1 MRTLIACAL
10 VLAACG
16 GSQKKADTD
25 VNSLGEPGG
34 GGGGGGGDMSTTN
47 ESTGPSGGGSAAGTS
62 GGSSTS
68 STTSTASTAPAA
80 SSASASASAPA
91 VFHPKPSTNGT
102 IDGRSFAP
110 RIAMIASPIQK
121 DGRAVVTLAEAD
133 DCVAASD
140 AKAGDATMQ
149 ITVPWK
155 DGMKADL
162 AAMLRPKGKGLGE
175 ISFVRITDAKQNDVS
190 KTFDPIGTVTVVKA
204 ATQKDAFGKMKID
217 LTAGGYMLAGDIDVK
232 VCVAPK

>member
-1 MRTLIACAL
+1 MRTFIACAL
-10 VLAACG
+10 LLVACG

-25 VNSLGEPGG
+25 VNSLGEPGA
-34 GGGGGGGDMSTTN
+34 GGGGGDMSTSN
-47 ESTGPSGGGSAAGTS
+47 ESTGASGGSPAGGTS
-62 GGSSTS
+62 GGSGTTS
-68 STTSTASTAPAA
+68 TSTASTASAAPAA
-80 SSASASASAPA
+80 SSAAASAPA

-110 RIAMIASPIQK
+110 RIAVIASPIQK

-133 DCVAASD
+133 DCVSSSD
-140 AKAGDATMQ
+140 AKPGDATMTMT
-149 ITVPWK
+149 IPWK

-175 ISFVRITDAKQNDVS
+175 ISFVRVTDAKQNDGS

-204 ATQKDAFGKMKID
+204 PTQKDAFGKMKID